1 MFGRTC
7 GASPHLLVVMC
18 NFTKYIKLIAVKAAD
33 GLTTAKVLFYQVF
46 MTFGFPK
53 KLLSDRGSHFLNETM
68 DALTK
73 IFEIHKIN
81 TSPYNPQSDGAN
93 ENSHRMILKILR
105 ILIEKKSAELEPHV
119 SRR

>member
-68 DALTK
+68 EALTK
-73 IFEIHKIN
+73 IFDIHKVN

-93 ENSHRMILKILR
+93 ENSHRMLLKIL
-105 ILIEKKSAELEPHV
+105 
-119 SRR
+119 